1 MRFWPATALAA
12 TENGWTTRLAG
23 LVTVL
28 SAMLVGP
35 TTGWKMERAP
45 LFTPVNER
53 LLPPVSLA

>member
-1 MRFWPATALAA
+1 MALAA

-28 SAMLVGP
+28 STMLVGS
-35 TTGWKMERAP
+35 TTGWKTETWP